1 MSMSNL
7 KQVKMSKTEMGYHTP
22 KVTTEVSKRLL
33 ESKIQ
38 TQDLS
43 WKNDEG
49 DSLGIVGWYSDET
62 EGNEGILL
70 IPYKEKNYKYY
81 SLVIKDEGFSGDY
94 KDLQFDTIEEVINYI
109 KTR

>member
-1 MSMSNL
+1 MSNL

-49 DSLGIVGWYSDET
+49 DSLGIVGWYDAERFYA
-62 EGNEGILL
+62 EGMIW
-70 IPYKEKNYKYY
+70 IPYGKKYKHFT
-81 SLVIKDEGFSGDY
+81 LVIQDNDDGYE
-94 KDLQFDTIEEVINYI
+94 DLQFDTIEEVIKYI
-109 KTR
+109 KNK